1 MSLFVAIW
9 YLSLNQLAAGLLVI
23 ALSCDSEAPPAVFEG
38 FLGVPLIVLRL
49 PPLLE
54 LASVQSVAAAP
65 RLMPKIEAN
74 RMAAGRS
81 SPIVSGAT
89 ASRVLVLLVLL
100 PLSTAVAALLGN

>member
-1 MSLFVAIW
+1 MAIW

-54 LASVQSVAAAP
+54 LASVQSAVAAP
-65 RLMPKIEAN
+65 LLMPKIEAN

-81 SPIVSGAT
+81 SPIVSGV